1 MVSILFKWLL
11 AGALALGSGGGNV
24 HPIYMS
30 VTEIEHNAKEKTLEI
45 SCRIF
50 TNDLETTLRQNNK
63 GFVDLDLIKPKDKNA
78 TNKLVNDYIQKHL
91 SIAVD
96 GKTVAL
102 QFLGYEQQE
111 DAINSF
117 YQVNNISS
125 VKKISITDNI
135 LYDYKAEQISLLHV
149 TVNGNR
155 KSTKMVNPEEKFS
168 LEF

>member
-1 MVSILFKWLL
+1 MVSILFKWLMI
-11 AGALALGSGGGNV
+11 AGLLLGNPGGKV

-50 TNDLETTLRQNNK
+50 TNDLETQLRQGYK
-63 GFVDLDLIKPKDKNA
+63 GFIDLINPKDKA
-78 TNKLVNDYIQKHL
+78 AMNKLVNDYIQKHL
-91 SIAVD
+91 SIQVD

-117 YQVNNISS
+117 YQVNNIAL
-125 VKKISITDNI
+125 VKKLTITDNI
-135 LYDYKAEQISLLHV
+135 LYEYKSEQISLIHV

-155 KSTKMVNPEEKFS
+155 KSTKMVNPEDKVS

>member
-1 MVSILFKWLL
+1 MVSILFKWLI
-11 AGALALGSGGGNV
+11 AGALTLSNTGGNV

-50 TNDLETTLRQNNK
+50 TNDFETALRQSNK
-63 GFVDLDLIKPKDKNA
+63 GFIDLIKPKDKA
-78 TNKLVNDYIQKHL
+78 AMDKLVNDYIQKHL
-91 SIAVD
+91 AIAVD
-96 GKTVAL
+96 GKQVAL

-117 YQVNNISS
+117 FQVNNINS

-135 LYDYKAEQISLLHV
+135 LYEYKTEQISLLHV

-155 KSTKMVNPEEKFS
+155 KSTKMVNPEEKVS

>member
-1 MVSILFKWLL
+1 MLMSD
-11 AGALALGSGGGNV
+11 GSGKV

-30 VTEIEHNAKEKTLEI
+30 VTEIEHNAKDKTLEI

-50 TNDLETTLRQNNK
+50 TNDLETTLRQTNK
-63 GFVDLDLIKPKDKNA
+63 GFIDLINPKDKA
-78 TNKLVNDYIQKHL
+78 AMNKLVNDYIQKHL
-91 SIAVD
+91 SIVVD

-117 YQVNNISS
+117 YQVNNIAS

-135 LYDYKAEQISLLHV
+135 LYEYKSEQISLLHV

-155 KSTKMVNPEEKFS
+155 KSTKMINPEEKVS

>member
-11 AGALALGSGGGNV
+11 TGAMLISAAGGSV

-50 TNDLETTLRQNNK
+50 TNDLETTLRQTNK
-63 GFVDLDLIKPKDKNA
+63 GFIDLINPKDKAA

-91 SIAVD
+91 SIVVD

-117 YQVNNISS
+117 YQVNNIAT
-125 VKKISITDNI
+125 VKKITITDNI
-135 LYDYKAEQISLLHV
+135 LYEYKSEQISLLHV
-149 TVNGNR
+149 TVDGNR
-155 KSTKMVNPEEKFS
+155 KSTKMINPEEKTS

>member
-1 MVSILFKWLL
+1 MVGSLL
-11 AGALALGSGGGNV
+11 LSSGGRNV

-50 TNDLETTLRQNNK
+50 TNDLETTLRQSNK
-63 GFVDLDLIKPKDKNA
+63 GVIDLDLLKPKDKTA

-91 SIAVD
+91 SIVVD
-96 GKTVAL
+96 GKPVAL

-117 YQVNNISS
+117 FQVNNINS

-135 LYDYKAEQISLLHV
+135 LYEYKSEQISLLHV

-155 KSTKMVNPEEKFS
+155 KSTKMVNPEEKVS

>member
-1 MVSILFKWLL
+1 MLKTLDAFNI
-11 AGALALGSGGGNV
+11 N
-24 HPIYMS
+24 
-30 VTEIEHNAKEKTLEI
+30 IEHNAKEKTLEI

-50 TNDLETTLRQNNK
+50 TNDLETTLRKSNK
-63 GFVDLDLIKPKDKNA
+63 GFIDLINPRDKSA
-78 TNKLVNDYIQKHL
+78 MNKLVNDYIQKHL
-91 SIAVD
+91 SIQVD

-117 YQVNNISS
+117 FQVNNIAS
-125 VKKISITDNI
+125 VKKISVTDNI
-135 LYDYKAEQISLLHV
+135 LYEYKSEQISLLHV

-155 KSTKMVNPEEKFS
+155 KSTKMVNPEERAS

>member
-11 AGALALGSGGGNV
+11 TAALVLGNGGGNV

-50 TNDLETTLRQNNK
+50 TNDLENTLKQSNK
-63 GFVDLDLIKPKDKNA
+63 GLIDLINPKDKA
-78 TNKLVNDYIQKHL
+78 AMNKLVNDYIQKHL
-91 SIAVD
+91 SIQVD

-117 YQVNNISS
+117 FQVNNIAAI
-125 VKKISITDNI
+125 KKISVTDNI
-135 LYDYKAEQISLLHV
+135 LYEYKSEQISLLHV
-149 TVNGNR
+149 KVNGDR
-155 KSTKMVNPEEKFS
+155 KSTKMVNPEEKIY

>member
-1 MVSILFKWLL
+1 MTCTLL
-11 AGALALGSGGGNV
+11 LGNGGGKV

-50 TNDLETTLRQNNK
+50 TNDFESTLRQGNK
-63 GFVDLDLIKPKDKNA
+63 GFIDLINPKYKA
-78 TNKLVNDYIQKHL
+78 AMNKLVNDYIQKHL
-91 SIAVD
+91 SIQVD
-96 GKTVAL
+96 GRAVAL

-117 YQVNNISS
+117 FQVNNITS
-125 VKKISITDNI
+125 VKKIAITDNI
-135 LYDYKAEQISLLHV
+135 LYEYKTEQISLLHV

-155 KSTKMVNPEEKFS
+155 KSTKIVNPEEKAS

>member
-1 MVSILFKWLL
+1 MM
-11 AGALALGSGGGNV
+11 GALAMGNGGGNV

-50 TNDLETTLRQNNK
+50 TNDLETTLRKSNK
-63 GFVDLDLIKPKDKNA
+63 GLIDLINPRDKSA
-78 TNKLVNDYIQKHL
+78 MNKLVNDYIQKHL
-91 SIAVD
+91 SIQVD
-96 GKTVAL
+96 GKAVAL

-117 YQVNNISS
+117 FQVNNIAS
-125 VKKISITDNI
+125 VKKISVTDNI
-135 LYDYKAEQISLLHV
+135 LYEYKSEQISLLHV

-155 KSTKMVNPEEKFS
+155 KSTKMVNPEERAS

>member
-11 AGALALGSGGGNV
+11 AGALVLGNGGGNV

-63 GFVDLDLIKPKDKNA
+63 GFIDLINPKDKTA
-78 TNKLVNDYIQKHL
+78 MNKLVNDYIQKHL
-91 SIAVD
+91 SIQVD
-96 GKTVAL
+96 GRTVAL

-117 YQVNNISS
+117 YQVNNIAAI
-125 VKKISITDNI
+125 KKITITDNI
-135 LYDYKAEQISLLHV
+135 LYEYKSEQISLLHV

-155 KSTKMVNPEEKFS
+155 KSTKMVNPEATTS

>member
-1 MVSILFKWLL
+1 MT
-11 AGALALGSGGGNV
+11 GALVMGNGGGNV

-50 TNDLETTLRQNNK
+50 TNDLETTLRKSNK
-63 GFVDLDLIKPKDKNA
+63 GFIDLINPRDKSA
-78 TNKLVNDYIQKHL
+78 MNKLVNDYIQKHL
-91 SIAVD
+91 SIQVD

-117 YQVNNISS
+117 FQVNNIAS
-125 VKKISITDNI
+125 VKKISVTDNI
-135 LYDYKAEQISLLHV
+135 LYEYKSEQISLLHV

-155 KSTKMVNPEEKFS
+155 KSTKMVNPEEKVS

>member
-1 MVSILFKWLL
+1 MVGSLL
-11 AGALALGSGGGNV
+11 LSNSGRNG

-50 TNDLETTLRQNNK
+50 TNDLETTLRQSNK
-63 GFVDLDLIKPKDKNA
+63 GVIDLDLVKPKDKTA

-91 SIAVD
+91 SIVVD
-96 GKTVAL
+96 GKQVAL

-117 YQVNNISS
+117 FQVNNIAA
-125 VKKISITDNI
+125 VKKIAITDNI
-135 LYDYKAEQISLLHV
+135 LYDYKTEQISLLHV

-155 KSTKMVNPEEKFS
+155 KSTKMVNPEEKVS